1 MIYDKLTTIITDSLG
16 VPEQDITPDTSLVE
30 DLAADSLDLY
40 ELMMALEEEFN
51 VEIPQELT
59 NDIVYVEDIVRA
71 LKELGVED

>member
-1 MIYDKLTTIITDSLG
+1 MIYDKVTAVMTDRLG
-16 VPEQDITPDTSLVE
+16 VSEQEITPETSLIE

-59 NDIVYVEDIVRA
+59 NDIEYVEDIVRV

>member
-1 MIYDKLTTIITDSLG
+1 MIYDKVTAVMTDRLG
-16 VPEQDITPDTSLVE
+16 VSEQEITPETSLIE

-59 NDIVYVEDIVRA
+59 NDIENVEHIVRV